1 MLNRN
6 PAIELYQPRPGWD
19 SVLILL
25 GGSEYRVWRSVQA
38 AAPEAHAKLL
48 KLVKQWQAIERD
60 AHPSTKDQEKEFFM
74 VTWEVL
80 VNFLLAIPILIPL
93 VQILNSQEPKPLI
106 FLWRQ
111 QKIRKNIIHLK
122 ETWI

>member
-25 GGSEYRVWRSVQA
+25 GGSEYRVWRSLRTA
-38 AAPEAHAKLL
+38 TPEAHAKLL

-74 VTWEVL
+74 QRLDPRAALL
-80 VNFLLAIPILIPL
+80 VQCYPAPGWLLMPILRVGLLLMLTSLAL
-93 VQILNSQEPKPLI
+93 VIL
-106 FLWRQ
+106 
-111 QKIRKNIIHLK
+111 KIWLGG
-122 ETWI
+122 